1 MEVDQKVLKIKEEEP
16 ISTPVKQEQIENTI
30 PEKK

>member
-1 MEVDQKVLKIKEEEP
+1 MEVDQKVLKIKEEP